1 MKRHVALTLLLITTL
16 GVIDAHVDLKE
27 VDGRTFVA
35 TQGRLYDAASN
46 VLQQR
51 LSLYDALGWLEDQT
65 NSLTRRCD
73 AVQRLDPQDPSALQA
88 LAHIK
93 AFSPPHS
100 HSAQAHQVWRS
111 GSWWLVEVSFA
122 TLNPAMVLLHGSDH
136 SMAII
141 ESALWSGSTLP
152 WRPGPRIRRHLRTGA
167 PAMPVALAACMA
179 PQAAGFEG

>member
-35 TQGRLYDAASN
+35 TQGR
-46 VLQQR
+46 
-51 LSLYDALGWLEDQT
+51 LYDALGWLEDQT

-122 TLNPAMVLLHGSDH
+122 TLNPAMVLLHGSEH